1 MSSKTGSKPGS
12 KVRGFAAMDPERRRD
27 ISRKGGIAAHR
38 KGTAHQWTPIT
49 ARDAG
54 RKGGLASRGKQE
66 AEGPKSQTESQA
78 QPQSGAPGSI
88 LPS

>member
-1 MSSKTGSKPGS
+1 MTSKTGS
-12 KVRGFAAMDPERRRD
+12 KVRGFAGMDPERRRD

-38 KGTAHQWTPIT
+38 KGTAHQWTPAT

-54 RKGGLASRGKQE
+54 RKGGLASRGKQA
-66 AEGPKSQTESQA
+66 AETPEGQSETGA
-78 QPQSGAPGSI
+78 QPQGGAPDNT